1 MEEKIMNIIFDACDD
16 KLIFKN
22 KDVNF
27 FETGLLDS
35 MGFIELLVTVEEEFD
50 IEIDPS
56 EIKKEE
62 MSTPNQLITFI
73 ERKKNG

>member
-1 MEEKIMNIIFDACDD
+1 MNIIFDACDD

-73 ERKKNG
+73 ERKMNG

>member
-1 MEEKIMNIIFDACDD
+1 MNIIFDACDD